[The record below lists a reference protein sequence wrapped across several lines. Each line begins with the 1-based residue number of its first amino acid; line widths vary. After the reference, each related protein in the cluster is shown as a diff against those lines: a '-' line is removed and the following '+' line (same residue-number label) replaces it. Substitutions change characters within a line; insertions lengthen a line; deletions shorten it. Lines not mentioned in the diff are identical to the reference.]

1 MRCSI
6 SNACGLLMLFI
17 TKIIIVIFLRGLY
30 VALYAIL
37 KQMTLQYN
45 EPTTCLLK
53 LRNILSEAAIQ
64 LRLDL

>member
-17 TKIIIVIFLRGLY
+17 TKIIIVIFFLRGLY

-37 KQMTLQYN
+37 KQMTL
-45 EPTTCLLK
+45 
-53 LRNILSEAAIQ
+53 RV
-64 LRLDL
+64 